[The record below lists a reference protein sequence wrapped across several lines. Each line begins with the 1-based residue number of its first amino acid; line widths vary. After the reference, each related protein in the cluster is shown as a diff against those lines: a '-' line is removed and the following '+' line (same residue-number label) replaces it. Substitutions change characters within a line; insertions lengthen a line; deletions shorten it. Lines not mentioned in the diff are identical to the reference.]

1 LGHPG
6 EPVYRAS
13 VDTQLRGH
21 AIANAAARGG
31 SSGDRS
37 ISDTVERTFRNIP
50 AIVYVWSVTNDLQ
63 DMVEEYVGPQIEQVL
78 GFRAEEW
85 QEDPE
90 LWAKRLHPEDR
101 DEVMDELARSV
112 EAGEGFR
119 LEYRMLARDGRV
131 VWLHDVASVVDRDA
145 EGRVIRY
152 EGVQL
157 DITDRKEAE
166 HEQLRTLE
174 QLRRIDRERRDLLRQ
189 LVGAQD
195 EERRRISEG
204 IHDDVMQRLYE
215 VQNHL
220 GALVREHPEVE
231 AVISGVDAEISDL
244 AVRLRRLAFDLHP
257 RIIGEHGLEAAFA
270 TLIERSSVAHPDM
283 GFQLHWRVE
292 REPSNDLGLVLYRA
306 AAEALS
312 NAARHSGAATVSV
325 RLEDRASGVALTVED
340 DGRGFTP
347 DATATADDHLGLA
360 SIRERAEALG
370 GMFQV
375 DSRPGAGT
383 TLELWLPGDGTPAV
397 EPAADDGVDAGPSAV
412 ERLSPREQEVAELLA
427 LGHTNSE
434 IGSILRLSVRTVE
447 HHRSRVMRKLGVGSR
462 AGVVK
467 ALGVAREAQRALHP
481 ERRA

>member
-1 LGHPG
+1 
-6 EPVYRAS
+6 
-13 VDTQLRGH
+13 
-21 AIANAAARGG
+21 
-31 SSGDRS
+31 
-37 ISDTVERTFRNIP
+37 
-50 AIVYVWSVTNDLQ
+50 
-63 DMVEEYVGPQIEQVL
+63 
-78 GFRAEEW
+78 
-85 QEDPE
+85 
-90 LWAKRLHPEDR
+90 LHPEDR

-131 VWLHDVASVVDRDA
+131 VWLHDVASVVDRDD
-145 EGRVIRY
+145 EGRVLRY

-157 DITDRKEAE
+157 DITDRKDAE
-166 HEQLRTLE
+166 HEQRRTLD
-174 QLRRIDRERRDLLRQ
+174 QLRRIDRERRELLRR

-204 IHDDVMQRLYE
+204 VHDDVMQRLYE
-215 VQNHL
+215 VQNRL
-220 GALVREHPEVE
+220 ATLVQSHPDLEADLAEVDGE
-231 AVISGVDAEISDL
+231 LSEL

-270 TLIERSSVAHPDM
+270 TLVERASVAHPRI
-283 GFQLHWRVE
+283 GFQLDWRVE
-292 REPSNDLGLVLYRA
+292 REPSRDAGLVLYRA

-312 NAARHSGAATVSV
+312 NAARHSEGSTVAV
-325 RLEDRASGVALTVED
+325 RLDERAGGVALTVQD
-340 DGRGFTP
+340 DGAGFTP
-347 DATATADDHLGLA
+347 DASAQADDHLGLT

-370 GMFQV
+370 GTFGV
-375 DSRPGAGT
+375 DSTPGSGT
-383 TLELWLPGDGTPAV
+383 TIELWLPGKTPEDEGSREDGSV
-397 EPAADDGVDAGPSAV
+397 DGGPSAV

-467 ALGVAREAQRALHP
+467 ALGVAREAQRVLHP
-481 ERRA
+481 ERET

>member
-1 LGHPG
+1 VIP
-6 EPVYRAS
+6 
-13 VDTQLRGH
+13 
-21 AIANAAARGG
+21 
-31 SSGDRS
+31 SSL
-37 ISDTVERTFRNIP
+37 ERTFRDFP
-50 AIVYVWSVTNDLQ
+50 AIVYIWSVGPGLQ
-63 DMVEEYVGPQIEQVL
+63 DIAEEYVGPQIEQIL
-78 GFRAEEW
+78 GYRAEEW
-85 QEDPE
+85 QDDPE
-90 LWAKRLHPEDR
+90 LWQKRLHPEDR
-101 DEVMDELARSV
+101 DEVMDELTRSI

-131 VWLHDVASVVDRDA
+131 VWLHDVASVVDRDE
-145 EGRVIRY
+145 EGRVVRY

-157 DITDRKEAE
+157 DITDRKDAE
-166 HEQLRTLE
+166 HEQLRTLD
-174 QLRRIDRERRDLLRQ
+174 QLRRIDRERRELLRR

-204 IHDDVMQRLYE
+204 VHDDVMQRLYE
-215 VQNHL
+215 VQNRL
-220 GALVREHPEVE
+220 ATLVQSHPDLEADLAEVDGE
-231 AVISGVDAEISDL
+231 LSEL

-347 DATATADDHLGLA
+347 DAIATADDHLGLA